1 MIKTRRLKNV
11 VIFINFKFCAVKKNV
26 KKLYFDFE
34 LRGSYNSIT
43 TLFNVA
49 NKEQPSIRFEDVK

>member
-1 MIKTRRLKNV
+1 MKSRRLKNV
-11 VIFINFKFCAVKKNV
+11 AIFINFNFCAVKKNV

-34 LRGSYNSIT
+34 LQGSYNSIT

-49 NKEQPSIRFEDVK
+49 KKEQPSIIFEDVK